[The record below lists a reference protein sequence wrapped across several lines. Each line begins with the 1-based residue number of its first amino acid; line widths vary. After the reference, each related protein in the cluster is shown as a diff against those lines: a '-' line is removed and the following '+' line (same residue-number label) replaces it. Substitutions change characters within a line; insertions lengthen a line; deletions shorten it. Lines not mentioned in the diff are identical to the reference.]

1 MVEIKGINKHYEVYK
16 DGEFWC
22 SADTRHEAEQ
32 DKEEAE
38 KEDGGVKFKM
48 KKPLWEISGYKLT
61 TLFIEADSFDA
72 ALKIARETDN
82 GYCCGRPIIIRNS
95 NKDNKPN
102 G

>member
-1 MVEIKGINKHYEVYK
+1 M
-16 DGEFWC
+16 
-22 SADTRHEAEQ
+22 
-32 DKEEAE
+32 KE
-38 KEDGGVKFKM
+38 
-48 KKPLWEISGYKLT
+48 PLWEISGYKLT

-95 NKDNKPN
+95 NKEDKSN

>member
-1 MVEIKGINKHYEVYK
+1 
-16 DGEFWC
+16 
-22 SADTRHEAEQ
+22 
-32 DKEEAE
+32 
-38 KEDGGVKFKM
+38 M

-61 TLFIEADSFDA
+61 MLFIEDDSFDA

-95 NKDNKPN
+95 NKENKPN